1 MDVRLTLAALVFALI
16 VQPAHAAPASFSCS
30 VMGAKLLSPPE
41 TPAAICAK
49 AKHDLE
55 KAFRRKMADA
65 PARTSALSITLKLTR
80 PGTATAW
87 VIERAGRGVV
97 TRAPISIDMMDR
109 APDIKIVELLVLE
122 IAKLVQSR

>member
-30 VMGAKLLSPPE
+30 VMGAKLLSPPV

-80 PGTATAW
+80 PGTATA
-87 VIERAGRGVV
+87 
-97 TRAPISIDMMDR
+97 PISIDMMDR

>member
-1 MDVRLTLAALVFALI
+1 
-16 VQPAHAAPASFSCS
+16 
-30 VMGAKLLSPPE
+30 
-41 TPAAICAK
+41 
-49 AKHDLE
+49 
-55 KAFRRKMADA
+55 MADA

-80 PGTATAW
+80 PATATAW